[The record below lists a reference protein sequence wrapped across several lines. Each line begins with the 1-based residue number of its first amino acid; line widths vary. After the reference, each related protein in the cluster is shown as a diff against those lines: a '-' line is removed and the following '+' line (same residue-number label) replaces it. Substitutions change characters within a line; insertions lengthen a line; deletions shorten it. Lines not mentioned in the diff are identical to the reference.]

1 MPSLLL
7 VDDDVSLTETLRIGL
22 VRRGYPTSCCSSVT
36 EALAFL
42 ELNDVDVV
50 VTDLNMKGSSGI
62 ELCAD
67 MAARHRDIPSIVLTA
82 FGNYETAV
90 SAIRA
95 GAYDFISKP
104 VQLDVLGIAIER
116 AAQHRA
122 LHQEVKRLR
131 LESGTRSGMDELLGP
146 SPALEN
152 LRDLIDRVANS
163 EASTLITGESGTGKE
178 VVARALH
185 RQSQRRG
192 QPFVAI
198 NCAAMPETLLESELF
213 GHARG
218 AFTDA
223 RQAHIGLLEQ
233 ARGGTVFLDEIG
245 DMPIGL
251 QPKLLRV
258 LQERTVRP
266 IGSSTEV
273 PIDVRFIAAT
283 NLDIESAVEEKR
295 FREDLFFRL
304 NVIRLEVPPLR
315 ARPADILPLAQHFML
330 RFAEA
335 AKRDVS
341 AISPAVAERLL
352 SYSWPGNVRELQNCM
367 ERGVALARFNELSIG
382 DLPERVRVHKSSHV
396 VVAGNDPTELLRMEE
411 VERRYILHVLN
422 AVQGNKTAAARILGI
437 ERKTLYRKLGQFQEE
452 ERTATLLDIESG

>member
-1 MPSLLL
+1 VVNVLM
-7 VDDDVSLTETLRIGL
+7 VDDDQSLTETLRLGL
-22 VRRGYPTSCCSSVT
+22 ARRGYTVTCCGNAAG
-36 EALAFL
+36 ALSALKDQDF
-42 ELNDVDVV
+42 EVV
-50 VTDLNMKGSSGI
+50 VTDLNMKGGSGLD
-62 ELCAD
+62 LCTSIAE
-67 MAARHRDIPSIVLTA
+67 AHRDLPVIVLTA

-90 SAIRA
+90 AAIRA

-104 VQLDVLGIAIER
+104 VQLDVLGISIAR

-122 LHQEVKRLR
+122 LHQEVTRLR
-131 LESGTRSGMDELLGP
+131 SQRNARAPNTEFIGA
-146 SPALEN
+146 SPALEKV
-152 LRDLIDRVANS
+152 RDLIDRVADS
-163 EASTLITGESGTGKE
+163 EASVLVTGESGTGKE

-185 RQSQRRG
+185 RQSRRNDK
-192 QPFVAI
+192 PFIPI
-198 NCAAMPETLLESELF
+198 NCAAMPEALLESGLF

-223 RQAHIGLLEQ
+223 RQAHSGLLVE

-251 QPKLLRV
+251 QPKLLRA

-266 IGSSTEV
+266 LGATAEV

-304 NVIRLEVPPLR
+304 NVIRLELPSLR
-315 ARPADILPLAQHFML
+315 ERPADILPLAQHFMQ

-335 AKRDVS
+335 AGKQVT

-367 ERGVALARFNELSIG
+367 ERGVALTRFSELGID
-382 DLPERVRVHKSSHV
+382 DLSERVRFHKSTDV
-396 VVAGNDPTELLRMEE
+396 VVAGNDPSELLRMEE
-411 VERRYILHVLN
+411 VERRYILHVLE
-422 AVQGNKTAAARILGI
+422 AVAGNKTAAARILGI
-437 ERKTLYRKLGQFQEE
+437 ERKTLYRKLEHFEKQ
-452 ERTATLLDIESG
+452 D